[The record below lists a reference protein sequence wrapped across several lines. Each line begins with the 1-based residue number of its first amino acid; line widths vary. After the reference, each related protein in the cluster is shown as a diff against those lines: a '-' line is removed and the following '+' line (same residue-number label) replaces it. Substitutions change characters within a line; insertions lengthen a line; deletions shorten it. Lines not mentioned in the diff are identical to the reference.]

1 MKYAVRIHPFF
12 IEILFVIFFLA
23 VYSVAVLQIYVAT
36 NTAAKKNTDTQF
48 AMAAAQTAAETLHSV
63 KSPADAEQAFGEKK
77 TTEQGEIF
85 LTQYDENWAP
95 VSSGGIYYAEKQLQS
110 TPVEAG
116 TIMTL
121 RISVYSEKN
130 DDKKELFSLTSQR
143 YFPSFGSEQEGA

>member
-23 VYSVAVLQIYVAT
+23 VSSVAVLQIYVAT

-63 KSPADAEQAFGEKK
+63 KSPADAERALGEKK

-85 LTQYDENWAP
+85 LTQYDENWTP
-95 VSSGGIYYAEKQLQS
+95 VSSGGVYYAEKQLQS
-110 TPVEAG
+110 SQAEAG
-116 TIMTL
+116 TITTL

-143 YFPSFGSEQEGA
+143 YFPSSGSEQGDA

>member
-23 VYSVAVLQIYVAT
+23 VSSVAVLQIYVAT

-63 KSPADAEQAFGEKK
+63 KSPADAEQALGEKK

-95 VSSGGIYYAEKQLQS
+95 VSSGGVYYAEKQLQS
-110 TPVEAG
+110 SPAEAG
-116 TIMTL
+116 TITTL
-121 RISVYSEKN
+121 QISVYSEKN

-143 YFPSFGSEQEGA
+143 YFPSSGSEQGGA

>member
-23 VYSVAVLQIYVAT
+23 VSSVAVLQIYVAT

-63 KSPADAEQAFGEKK
+63 KSPADAERALGEKK

-85 LTQYDENWAP
+85 LTQYDENWTP
-95 VSSGGIYYAEKQLQS
+95 VSSGGVYYAEKQLRSSQA
-110 TPVEAG
+110 EAG
-116 TIMTL
+116 TITTL

-143 YFPSFGSEQEGA
+143 YFPSSGSEQGDA

>member
-23 VYSVAVLQIYVAT
+23 VSSVAVLQIYVAT

-63 KSPADAEQAFGEKK
+63 KSPADAEQTLGAK
-77 TTEQGEIF
+77 QGEIF

-95 VSSGGIYYAEKQLQS
+95 VSSGGVYYAEKQLQS
-110 TPVEAG
+110 SPAEAG
-116 TIMTL
+116 TITTL

-130 DDKKELFSLTSQR
+130 SDKKELFSLTSQR
-143 YFPSFGSEQEGA
+143 YFPSSGSEQEGRR

>member
-23 VYSVAVLQIYVAT
+23 VSSVAVLQIYVAT

-63 KSPADAEQAFGEKK
+63 KSPADAEQALGGKE
-77 TTEQGEIF
+77 TTAI
-85 LTQYDENWAP
+85 TQYDENWVP
-95 VSSGGIYYAEKQLQS
+95 VSSGGIYYVEKQLQS
-110 TPVEAG
+110 TPAEAG

-121 RISVYSEKN
+121 QISVYSEKN

-143 YFPSFGSEQEGA
+143 YFSSFGSEQEGA